1 MTTTLD
7 QSELDEFVGR
17 FASDLGATLHAATV
31 VLGDK
36 LGLYRAL
43 AAGGPQTAADLAE
56 RTGRAERYLRE
67 WLNAQAASGYCHYDP
82 DTDRYHLDDVQTAC
96 LADDT
101 SPTFLAGGM
110 LVASSLHKDEDHIRQ
125 AFETGDG
132 VAWHEHHHDLFH
144 GTDRFFRPGYVAN
157 LVANW
162 IPALDG
168 VEDKLRSGA
177 RVADL
182 GCGYGSST
190 ILMAEAYPASTFVGS
205 DYHAPSIDAA
215 RKAAAEA
222 GVSDR
227 VSFEVATAQDFSG
240 DSYDLVCIFDAL
252 HDMGDPLGAARHI
265 RETLTPD
272 GTWLLVEPNAGD
284 GVQDNLNLV
293 GRIFYA
299 ASTFICVPNARSQNG
314 GWALG
319 AQAGETKLRELVTEA
334 GFSRFRRAADTPFNI
349 VLEARA

>member
-1 MTTTLD
+1 MAID
-7 QSELDEFVGR
+7 QAKLEEFVGR
-17 FASDLGATLHAATV
+17 FAADLGATLHAATV

-43 AAGGPQTAADLAE
+43 AAGGPQTPTEVAE
-56 RTGRAERYLRE
+56 RAGCEERYVRE
-67 WLNAQAASGYCHYDP
+67 WLNAQAASGYCQYDP
-82 DTDRYHLDDVQTAC
+82 ATRRYHLDEVQAAC
-96 LADDT
+96 LADDN

-110 LVASSLHKDEDHIRQ
+110 LVASSVHKDEERVRE
-125 AFETGDG
+125 AFESGAG
-132 VAWHEHHHDLFH
+132 VGWHEHHHDLFH

-157 LVANW
+157 LVTSW

-168 VEDKLRSGA
+168 VDAKLRAGA

-190 ILMAEAYPASTFVGS
+190 ILMAQEYRASIFAGS
-205 DYHAPSIDAA
+205 DYHAASIEAA

-222 GVSDR
+222 CVADR
-227 VSFEVATAQDFSG
+227 VSFEVASAQDFG
-240 DSYDLVCIFDAL
+240 GGGYDLVCIFDAL

-265 RETLTPD
+265 SERLAPD

-284 GVQDNLNLV
+284 GVEDNLNPV
-293 GRIFYA
+293 GRIFYS
-299 ASTFICVPNARSQNG
+299 ASTFLCVPNARSQDG

-319 AQAGETKLRELVTEA
+319 AQAGEAALRAVATEA
-334 GFSRFRRAADTPFNI
+334 GFTRFRRAAETPFNI
-349 VLEARA
+349 VLEARP